1 MGIRLRGA
9 LCALLLFSGPLT
21 FAPADAA
28 RPIGDVHKLDAY
40 YALFAP
46 DSNVPWQPATV
57 RLETYTSARVAFA
70 VYRADPGDVLTA
82 GSTSRPRA
90 IDTRHLKPVARW
102 SFTPPGGYQYQSST
116 IAVPLGSRE
125 GFFVVEA
132 SRGSVREQVWINRTR
147 VGLVAKQT
155 PAGLLLYG
163 ADLQTGRALAKMR
176 VQILADNRLATRYT
190 DAHGIVR
197 WGASPPAIFAL
208 AQWGSSYTFVPLLP
222 QTPLPGA
229 VIGVR
234 ADSAVVHA
242 GDAVRVAGFVR
253 VRARSGAYSAGNGSV
268 KLSLRLDANEI
279 ARTTLKL
286 DAAGAFDATL
296 AIPSGAAAGD
306 YAILAQADDEVGSA
320 TLHVDADAVG
330 LVLTVAP
337 HCARACDPNANVPL
351 DIRALRDGKP
361 AAGVNVAVSVVRSPH
376 LFDAASG
383 DAPWGVSQWLD
394 TIVQTDGDGRA
405 SVAIAQPTDGLSSTY
420 GVSVS
425 AGGATADTRFMVAT
439 SRAGISL
446 TLDHTQIAPN
456 APLGFT
462 VTGVDL
468 QTGKPLSGQQV
479 TVQLL
484 QGDASPQAVTLT
496 YDAAGRAT
504 GSFASVPLGTS
515 TIVAQTTFDGA
526 SGSDAAEVQ
535 VGQQAADDGD
545 DASSTVRVT
554 SDRSRYRAG
563 EAIAITGTDAGAQG
577 DALITLDGAEGTQ
590 ATVAAQRGGVASA
603 SFRARDDAGQILAGA
618 AFVHRGTLEWN
629 ASPISVDAPGQAV
642 IAQIVLDKS
651 SYAPGERATAHVGG
665 EGGATYVVR
674 VSRGEPSGD
683 ALFSTLGDV
692 LAVGVSSTQTS
703 APPAT
708 TWHPWVDASG
718 SHAQVYGFESRGSAP
733 PTVGL
738 AQADSQPVS
747 WSVLRSASGVIAVPS
762 PEQPGSYTL
771 SILRIFDDGRIAA
784 ASSNLTVR

>member
-9 LCALLLFSGPLT
+9 LCALLFFWGPLT
-21 FAPADAA
+21 FASADAA

-46 DSNVPWQPATV
+46 DSNVPWRPATV

-70 VYRADPGDVLTA
+70 VYRANPDDVLTA

-132 SRGSVREQVWINRTR
+132 SRGSVRVQVWINRTR

-163 ADLQTGRALAKMR
+163 ADLRTGRALAKMR
-176 VQILADNRLATRYT
+176 VQILAGNRLVTRYT

-208 AQWGSSYTFVPLLP
+208 AQWGHSYAFVPLLP
-222 QTPLPGA
+222 QTPLPRA

-253 VRARSGAYSAGNGSV
+253 VRARNGAYRAGSGSV
-268 KLSLRLDANEI
+268 KLSMRLDADEI
-279 ARTTLKL
+279 ARSTVTL
-286 DAAGAFDATL
+286 DAAGAFDATMAL
-296 AIPSGAAAGD
+296 PSSAAAGD

-320 TLHVDADAVG
+320 TVHVDADPGG
-330 LVLTVAP
+330 LLLSVAP
-337 HCARACDPNANVPL
+337 HCARTCDPNADVPL
-351 DIRALRDGKP
+351 DIRALRNGKP
-361 AAGVNVAVSVVRSPH
+361 AAGVNVAVNVVRSPH

-383 DAPWGVSQWLD
+383 DAAWGVSQWLD
-394 TIVQTDGDGRA
+394 TTVQTGSDGRA
-405 SVAIAQPTDGLSSTY
+405 STAIAHPTDGLSSTY

-425 AGGATADTRFMVAT
+425 AGGATADTRFAVAT
-439 SRAGISL
+439 SRAGVSL

-456 APLGFT
+456 APLNFT

-468 QTGKPLSGQQV
+468 QNGSPLAGRTV

-484 QGDASPQAVTLT
+484 QGAAPPQTVTLT

-504 GSFASVPLGTS
+504 GSFATVPLGAS
-515 TIVAQTTFDGA
+515 TIVAQTTYDGA

-535 VGQQAADDGD
+535 AGQQPTDDAD
-545 DASSTVRVT
+545 DASSAVRVT
-554 SDRSRYRAG
+554 SDRARYRVG
-563 EAIAITGTDAGAQG
+563 EAIAITGSDAGAQG

-590 ATVAAQRGGVASA
+590 ATVTPQRNGVASA
-603 SFRARDDAGQILAGA
+603 SFRARDDAGQALIGA

-629 ASPISVDAPGQAV
+629 ASPIFMDAPGHAV
-642 IAQIVLDKS
+642 DAQIALDKP
-651 SYAPGERATAHVGG
+651 SYAPGERATARVDG

-683 ALFSTLGDV
+683 ALFSTLADV
-692 LAVGVSSTQTS
+692 LAVDVSSTQTS
-703 APPAT
+703 APPAA

-733 PTVGL
+733 PSASL

-747 WSVLRSASGVIAVPS
+747 WAVVRSASGSVAVPVPAQS
-762 PEQPGSYTL
+762 GSYTL
-771 SILRIFDDGRIAA
+771 SILKIFDDGRIAA
-784 ASSNLTVR
+784 ASSNLIVR

>member
-1 MGIRLRGA
+1 MGIRFRGA
-9 LCALLLFSGPLT
+9 LCALLLFWGPLT

-28 RPIGDVHKLDAY
+28 RPIADMHKLDAY

-116 IAVPLGSRE
+116 IAVPLGTRE

-147 VGLVAKQT
+147 VGLLAKQT

-176 VQILADNRLATRYT
+176 VQILAGNRLTTRYT

-208 AQWGSSYTFVPLLP
+208 AQWGHSYAFVPLLP

-242 GDAVRVAGFVR
+242 GDAARVAGFVR
-253 VRARSGAYSAGNGSV
+253 VRARSGAYRAGSGSV

-279 ARTTLKL
+279 AHATVKV

-296 AIPSGAAAGD
+296 PIPSGAAAGD

-320 TLHVDADAVG
+320 TLHVDADASG
-330 LVLTVAP
+330 LVLAVAP
-337 HCARACDPNANVPL
+337 HCARACDPNADVPL
-351 DIRALRDGKP
+351 EIRALRDGKP
-361 AAGVNVAVSVVRSPH
+361 AAGANVDVSVVRSPH
-376 LFDAASG
+376 LFDSASG
-383 DAPWGVSQWLD
+383 AAPWGVSQWFD
-394 TIVQTDGDGRA
+394 TTVQTDGDGRA
-405 SVAIAQPTDGLSSTY
+405 VATIPHPTDGLSSTY

-425 AGGATADTRFMVAT
+425 AGGATADTRFAVAT
-439 SRAGISL
+439 SRAGLSL
-446 TLDHTQIAPN
+446 MLDRTQTAPN

-462 VTGVDL
+462 VVGVDL
-468 QTGKPLSGQQV
+468 QSGKPLAGQRV

-484 QGDASPQAVTLT
+484 QGATPPQTVALT

-515 TIVAQTTFDGA
+515 TVVAQTTFDGA

-535 VGQQAADDGD
+535 AGQQPADDGD
-545 DASSTVRVT
+545 DASSAVRVT
-554 SDRSRYRAG
+554 SDRQTYRAG

-577 DALITLDGAEGTQ
+577 DALITLDGADGTQ
-590 ATVAAQRGGVASA
+590 AAVAAQRDGVASG
-603 SFRARDDAGQILAGA
+603 SFRARDDAGQVLAGA

-642 IAQIVLDKS
+642 DAQIALDKA
-651 SYAPGERATAHVGG
+651 SYAPGERANARVGG
-665 EGGATYVVR
+665 DGGATYVVR
-674 VSRGEPSGD
+674 VSSGEPSGD
-683 ALFSTLGDV
+683 ALFSTLADV
-692 LAVGVSSTQTS
+692 LAVDVSSTQTS
-703 APPAT
+703 APPAI

-733 PTVGL
+733 PAASL

-747 WSVLRSASGVIAVPS
+747 WTVLRSASGAVAVPVPAQS
-762 PEQPGSYTL
+762 GSYTL

-784 ASSNLTVR
+784 ASSNLIVR